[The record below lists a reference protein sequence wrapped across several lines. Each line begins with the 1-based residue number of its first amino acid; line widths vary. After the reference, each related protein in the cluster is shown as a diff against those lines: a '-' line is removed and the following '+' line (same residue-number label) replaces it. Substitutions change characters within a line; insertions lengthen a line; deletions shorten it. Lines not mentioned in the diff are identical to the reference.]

1 MNGLL
6 LAMAWGVVAAIGFTA
21 LSKFERSSRLIVRAE
36 RPSLAPARALW
47 GGDPVHPPSRALTAR
62 MLAGFA
68 RLARPRSVVA
78 DHQQVLRAVARGLG
92 ATALFIG
99 LAMLPFVGAWGGGE
113 GAALVLFDAKQGLAL
128 IALLRQ
134 GIARLI
140 GIDQD
145 LGRNTLLKQLL
156 EVAATQALQHLGLL
170 CRRRPEMALN
180 KPSAQ
185 EPPSTLAL

>member
-1 MNGLL
+1 METAGLL
-6 LAMAWGVVAAIGFTA
+6 PAAGAVGQGHRLSGSGGLIEQRGIGDRQAGELADQGLEIQQGFQAALGNLRLIGGIGGVPSRVFQHVALDQCWCCGVVVAKANQVAQHRVG
-21 LSKFERSSRLIVRAE
+21 R
-36 RPSLAPARALW
+36 RALFE
-47 GGDPVHPPSRALTAR
+47 
-62 MLAGFA
+62 LA
-68 RLARPRSVVA
+68 
-78 DHQQVLRAVARGLG
+78 
-92 ATALFIG
+92 
-99 LAMLPFVGAWGGGE
+99 
-113 GAALVLFDAKQGLAL
+113 QGLAL

-145 LGRNTLLKQLL
+145 FSRNTLLQQLL

-170 CRRRPEMALN
+170 CRRGPEMALN